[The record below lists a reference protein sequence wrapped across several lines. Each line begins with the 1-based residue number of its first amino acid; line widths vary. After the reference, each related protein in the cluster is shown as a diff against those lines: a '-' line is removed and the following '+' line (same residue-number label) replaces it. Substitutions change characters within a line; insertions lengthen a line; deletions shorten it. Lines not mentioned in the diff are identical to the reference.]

1 MNNNMQNNSSQKSK
15 IINTNANNDVKIQT
29 FKKKVLDKATKEL
42 NKIED
47 DIKELEQN
55 NKK

>member
-1 MNNNMQNNSSQKSK
+1 MQNNSSRKSK

-42 NKIED
+42 NKIEN
-47 DIKELEQN
+47 DINKELEQN
-55 NKK
+55 KK